1 LVKNVEQFDSIQE
14 TGPQP
19 RILTVFHWL
28 SGSFRGLTQGKTA
41 VPAALR
47 HPALPLNPPASG
59 TTFDH
64 AHFHRQTFGDADL
77 QREIIQL
84 FLAQIED
91 ARKTI
96 RTPMTT
102 TSWRFLTHTLRG
114 AAASVGALRLAG
126 LAAAW
131 EIEGSPQDAAL
142 RGTILAQFEAEAA
155 AFSVA
160 VRGYQD

>member
-1 LVKNVEQFDSIQE
+1 
-14 TGPQP
+14 
-19 RILTVFHWL
+19 
-28 SGSFRGLTQGKTA
+28 
-41 VPAALR
+41 
-47 HPALPLNPPASG
+47 
-59 TTFDH
+59 
-64 AHFHRQTFGDADL
+64 
-77 QREIIQL
+77 
-84 FLAQIED
+84 
-91 ARKTI
+91 
-96 RTPMTT
+96 MTT

-142 RGTILAQFEAEAA
+142 RGSILAQFEAEAD